1 MIENTIEAVGA
12 IIVVFAVAML
22 IVFSRKVDE
31 EKNSE
36 ENNEEGENENA
47 DNN

>member
-1 MIENTIEAVGA
+1 MIENTIEAVGV

-22 IVFSRKVDE
+22 IVFSRKANE
-31 EKNSE
+31 EKNNE
-36 ENNEEGENENA
+36 ENSEEGENENA